1 MEISVFLGAALVLL
15 GGILLGVFAL
25 PMKYARQWGFEH
37 IWLVFA
43 LTGFILFPWLLNLA
57 TIPRLDEIYA
67 AAPTRS
73 LWMIV
78 LFGFGWG
85 IGATLVGLGVKMLG
99 IGLGLAII
107 LGICASAG
115 SLVPLL
121 ILTPQK
127 IFTTQGYFYLIGSMV
142 MFGGIAGVAVAGL
155 LRERA
160 ERLLKGEQSPGSS
173 QKAFLSGLLV
183 CIAAGLLSSFL
194 NFAYAFGTETI
205 ETARRLG
212 TSPVWAPNV
221 AAALATSGGFV
232 ANAIYCIYLLRRNGT
247 ASRFRLP
254 GTASHWLFGLLMG
267 GFWYGGLAIYGM
279 GINRMGD
286 FGTVVGWPLLMGTNI
301 IASNV
306 AGLATGEWDSA
317 GARAKAWLAWG
328 CLIILAAVV
337 VLALAQ
343 KP

>member
-1 MEISVFLGAALVLL
+1 MDISVFLGAALVLL

-37 IWLVFA
+37 IWFVFA
-43 LTGFILFPWLLNLA
+43 LTGFIFLPWLLNLA
-57 TIPRLDEIYA
+57 TIPRLAEIYA

-73 LWMIV
+73 LWLIM

-127 IFTTQGYFYLIGSMV
+127 IFTTQGYFYLMGTVV

-160 ERLLKGEQSPGSS
+160 ERLLRGEDSSGSS
-173 QKAFLSGLLV
+173 QKAFLTGLLV

-212 TSPVWAPNV
+212 TSPVWAPNA
-221 AAALATSGGFV
+221 AAALATTGGFV
-232 ANAIYCIYLLRRNGT
+232 ANAIYCLYLLRRNET
-247 ASRFRLP
+247 VSRFRLP
-254 GTASHWLFGLLMG
+254 GTASHWLFGLMMG
-267 GFWYGGLAIYGM
+267 VFWYGGLAIYGM

-306 AGLATGEWDSA
+306 AGLATGEWVSA
-317 GARAKAWLAWG
+317 GARAKTWLAWG
-328 CLIILAAVV
+328 CLIIMAAVV